1 MAQETSGTISKTILK
16 NEMLPMLLNEQKRAD
31 RAYAYEEQAKRKAA
45 ELAAKKAAE
54 DSKFVPKFESS
65 SGDLFGHITKAN
77 ADNRIK
83 GALDIYRDPSSPQQT
98 KMLTAYEANRMN
110 MDDADLDKQL
120 TAKIYKSAEDISKN
134 RFRKVGTDYISNWG
148 KNQQNYATP
157 EQFAKEA
164 LADPNLIDFDAI
176 GKTAKEYKTSD
187 YTYRDK
193 GGNQK
198 VVKMSPLFDYK
209 FEKDPILGTEVPV
222 VTGVNGAEAQ
232 KLIESNSDIQDAFKV
247 WVGNRAK
254 EYKDNRT
261 FIDPVTGSPTMIRPD
276 LAEDQAAKEFM
287 EQSFGKYGTI
297 KYGQQFAMPKKS
309 GAGGGGAEDQFTMS
323 ISTPA
328 GQGTHKLN
336 VQALNY
342 VTDPITKVRKLV
354 PTPQSQIVNVGSKDD
369 QTFAYDK
376 EYSHPGNKKVRL
388 LGQYSDALTEYLEP
402 TPDGGYLLK
411 AGFNYSNP
419 TKRTLYF
426 ADKDLYFGGDE
437 KGPYVRN
444 GVRMNWTMVKKGDEV
459 SPESA
464 LKRIADAKKTG
475 KPSGVIEEP
484 GYEVTANMYTGE
496 DGDVDKKRP
505 NVPIFIPLAS
515 AGEIKKHIQAEQ
527 QKKRKKPGPETTVD
541 DYSGEEESL
550 VR

>member
-164 LADPNLIDFDAI
+164 LSDPSLIDFDAI

-232 KLIESNSDIQDAFKV
+232 KLIESNSDIQDAFNV
-247 WVGNRAK
+247 WVGNRSK

-287 EQSFGKYGTI
+287 EQSFGKYGKI
-297 KYGQQFAMPKKS
+297 EYGKQFAMPKKS
-309 GAGGGGAEDQFTMS
+309 GSGSGKQSVQIT
-323 ISTPA
+323 TPA
-328 GQGTHKLN
+328 KTSSHSLPYEIAGTK
-336 VQALNY
+336 QNY
-342 VTDPITKVRKLV
+342 VVD
-354 PTPQSQIVNVGSKDD
+354 VG
-369 QTFAYDK
+369 T
-376 EYSHPGNKKVRL
+376 
-388 LGQYSDALTEYLEP
+388 
-402 TPDGGYLLK
+402 
-411 AGFNYSNP
+411 
-419 TKRTLYF
+419 
-426 ADKDLYFGGDE
+426 DKDVQHTYDRDYNLSAGLKIRPIGSYDDIEEWEKKLIEKKSDGTYASRGRIKYGSAKDTKLYWATKDVEIPDSRGNIITIR
-437 KGPYVRN
+437 KGRELSPENAIYLKNKAKKDKTSAPYVFEN
-444 GVRMNWTMVKKGDEV
+444 
-459 SPESA
+459 
-464 LKRIADAKKTG
+464 
-475 KPSGVIEEP
+475 
-484 GYEVTANMYTGE
+484 GYEITGQME
-496 DGDVDKKRP
+496 LYDPTDDTNKRQE
-505 NVPIFIPLAS
+505 IHFFIPKKYAS
-515 AGEIKKHIQAEQ
+515 SIDTHVKMQEAKYKSKAS
-527 QKKRKKPGPETTVD
+527 ETEEDEEKVD
-541 DYSGEEESL
+541 F
-550 VR
+550 

>member
-54 DSKFVPKFESS
+54 DSKYIPKFDAATGADMWEHVVKPEDEKDVQA
-65 SGDLFGHITKAN
+65 GLDLAKDQSIPRYQVGTYVN
-77 ADNRIK
+77 EMNRRRIQR
-83 GALDIYRDPSSPQQT
+83 AETS
-98 KMLTAYEANRMN
+98 
-110 MDDADLDKQL
+110 KQL
-120 TAKIYKSAEDISKN
+120 KEGVLKTAEDLSRDK
-134 RFRKVGTDYISNWG
+134 FRKITRDYGYNWAKT
-148 KNQQNYATP
+148 KNALTSP
-157 EQFAKEA
+157 EEFAKEA

-176 GKTAKEYKTSD
+176 GKFGQNYKIAD

-209 FEKDPILGTEVPV
+209 YKKDPILGTEVPEV
-222 VTGVNGAEAQ
+222 VGVNGAEAQ
-232 KLIESNSDIQDAFKV
+232 KLIESNPDIEDAFKV

-254 EYKDNRT
+254 EYQSNRT

-287 EQSFGKYGTI
+287 EQSFGKYGKI
-297 KYGQQFAMPKKS
+297 EYGKQFAMPKKS
-309 GAGGGGAEDQFTMS
+309 GDGGESSKRFTMS

-336 VQALNY
+336 VQALDSDGEG
-342 VTDPITKVRKLV
+342 VIT
-354 PTPQSQIVNVGSKDD
+354 PSPQNQYASVGSKDD
-369 QTFAYDK
+369 QTFVYDK

-388 LGQYSDALTEYLEP
+388 LGQYDELKLSEYLEP
-402 TPDGGYLLK
+402 LPDGGYLLK
-411 AGFNYSNP
+411 TGFNYSNP
-419 TKRTLYF
+419 TERTLYF

-437 KGPYVRN
+437 KRPYVRN

-541 DYSGEEESL
+541 EYSGEEESL

>member
-54 DSKFVPKFESS
+54 ESKFVPKFESS

-148 KNQQNYATP
+148 KSQQNYATP

-164 LADPNLIDFDAI
+164 LSDPNLIDFDAI
-176 GKTAKEYKTSD
+176 GKTAKDYKTSD

-193 GGNQK
+193 AGNQK

-209 FEKDPILGTEVPV
+209 YEKDPILGTEVPV

-232 KLIESNSDIQDAFKV
+232 KLIESNSDIQDAFNV
-247 WVGNRAK
+247 WVGNRSK

-309 GAGGGGAEDQFTMS
+309 GGGGNSSNQFTMS

-336 VQALNY
+336 VQALDSDGEG
-342 VTDPITKVRKLV
+342 VIT
-354 PTPQSQIVNVGSKDD
+354 PTSQNQYASVGSKDD
-369 QTFAYDK
+369 QTFVYDK

-388 LGQYSDALTEYLEP
+388 LGQYDETKLSEYLEP
-402 TPDGGYLLK
+402 LPDGGYLLK
-411 AGFNYSNP
+411 TGFNYSNP

-437 KGPYVRN
+437 KKPYVRN
-444 GVRMNWTMVKKGDEV
+444 GVRMNWTMVKKGDEL
-459 SPESA
+459 SPETA
-464 LKRIADAKKTG
+464 LKKIADAKKTG

-496 DGDVDKKRP
+496 EGETDKKRP
-505 NVPIFIPLAS
+505 NVPIFIPEAS

>member
-54 DSKFVPKFESS
+54 DSKYIPKFDAATGADMWEHVVKPENEKDIQA
-65 SGDLFGHITKAN
+65 GLDLAKDERIPRYQVGTYVN
-77 ADNRIK
+77 EMNRRQIQR
-83 GALDIYRDPSSPQQT
+83 AETS
-98 KMLTAYEANRMN
+98 
-110 MDDADLDKQL
+110 KQL
-120 TAKIYKSAEDISKN
+120 KEGLLKTGSELNNK
-134 RFRKVGTDYISNWG
+134 FRKVTPDYVYQWAKTKPILTGPS
-148 KNQQNYATP
+148 
-157 EQFAKEA
+157 EFSKEA
-164 LADPNLIDFDAI
+164 LSDPSLIDFDAI

-232 KLIESNSDIQDAFKV
+232 KLIESNTDIQDAFNV
-247 WVGNRAK
+247 WVGNRSK
-254 EYKDNRT
+254 EYQEGKRT
-261 FIDPVTGSPTMIRPD
+261 YVDPVTGSPTMMRPELTE
-276 LAEDQAAKEFM
+276 LAQDQAAKEFM
-287 EQSFGKYGTI
+287 EQSFGKYGKI
-297 KYGQQFAMPKKS
+297 EYGKQFAMPKKS
-309 GAGGGGAEDQFTMS
+309 GDGGESSKRFTMS

-336 VQALNY
+336 TQALDY
-342 VTDPITKVRKLV
+342 DGKGVIT
-354 PTPQSQIVNVGSKDD
+354 PTSQNQYASVGSKDD
-369 QTFAYDK
+369 QTFVYDK

-388 LGQYSDALTEYLEP
+388 LGQYDETKLSEYLEP
-402 TPDGGYLLK
+402 LPDGGYLLK
-411 AGFNYSNP
+411 TGFNYSNP
-419 TKRTLYF
+419 TERTLYF

-437 KGPYVRN
+437 KRPYVRN
-444 GVRMNWTMVKKGDEV
+444 GVRMNWTMVKKGDELA
-459 SPESA
+459 PETA

-475 KPSGVIEEP
+475 TPSGVIKEP

-496 DGDVDKKRP
+496 EGETDKKRP

-515 AGEIKKHIQAEQ
+515 AGEIKKHIEAEQ
-527 QKKRKKPGPETTVD
+527 QKKRPKPGPETTVD
-541 DYSGEEESL
+541 EYSGEEESL